1 MIPDNGLQNSLQFVQ
16 APVGQQ
22 FTAAFCRRTTNQ
34 TTPIT
39 ATELRSIETGAI
51 PRRQVIYTKSA
62 DTTNSILTLVPET
75 FTLQPS
81 TDIIFNTVVVI
92 DNGSIELGTSSERL
106 VTASYSLLGP
116 KVVYTFAPP
125 NNTARYRKN
134 TRISRIGTGLF
145 DLSESDDIG
154 SMIGQGNFSNVP
166 PFFTCGRF
174 FLATY
179 YYGEDISVIAGS
191 SIKVKL
197 GNIIFNVSS

>member
-22 FTAAFCRRTTNQ
+22 FTAAFCLRTTNQ

-39 ATELRSIETGAI
+39 ADVLRSIETDAI
-51 PRRQVIYTKSA
+51 PRQQVIYTKSA

-81 TDIIFNTVVVI
+81 TDIVFNTVVI
-92 DNGSIELGTSSERL
+92 MDNGSIELGTSTNRL
-106 VTASYSLLGP
+106 AAAARSGAAPNVL
-116 KVVYTFAPP
+116 YTFAPP

-134 TRISRIGTGLF
+134 TRISRAGFGLF

-154 SMIGQGNFSNVP
+154 SMIGQGNSSNVSP
-166 PFFTCGRF
+166 YFTCGRF